1 MPDSPAET
9 EKTFPLLVGAQVEAY
24 TLIVRRET
32 STEMAAKLRAYG
44 HTRAANLVDEQRDF
58 TELSRSLAAVPGAD
72 PHTAEHKAGCRSFAC
87 QCGCD
92 PTQDCQDCCRCVCW
106 RAECC
111 AQQAIDQARQLNRSE
126 ALRQLLDGMG
136 IQILRELRQTAADAE
151 EAALRRALSHRT
163 HRLVPNT
170 NQYSWAEFH
179 ATDSKLCMGHA
190 DYSQCNVEL
199 YAPAQDVPALVVDL
213 DDGVLSALLGELAE
227 LLRPEE
233 GAPLRVD
240 LMKAHS

>member
-32 STEMAAKLRAYG
+32 STEMAAKLRASGY
-44 HTRAANLVDEQRDF
+44 TRAANLVDEQRDF
-58 TELSRSLAAVPGAD
+58 TELSRSLAAVPG
-72 PHTAEHKAGCRSFAC
+72 PHTTEHKAGCRSFGC

-126 ALRQLLDGMG
+126 ALRRLLDGMG
-136 IQILRELRQTAADAE
+136 TQILRELRETAADAE
-151 EAALRRALSHRT
+151 EAALRTALFHRT
-163 HRLVPNT
+163 RLLVPNT
-170 NQYSWAEFH
+170 NQYTLVEFH
-179 ATDSKLCMGHA
+179 AIASKLCMGHA

-199 YAPAQDVPALVVDL
+199 YAPGQDMPALVVDL

-233 GAPLRVD
+233 GASLRVD
-240 LMKAHS
+240 LMKADS